1 MMSGFSTF
9 LIFVLCFSAIPK
21 STAQQAKQEVN
32 YDNFRDL
39 FKAKVHKHNW
49 SHHLKESRNELNFVF
64 SLLFLAY
71 KEVFSSQ
78 DIDACVFTPSCSVYA
93 IETIKKN
100 GAVLGTFDA
109 FDRISRC
116 NPGRNKHRQIDKK
129 TGKFFDPVK
138 GINRK
143 SQ

>member
-1 MMSGFSTF
+1 MKYFIIL
-9 LIFVLCFSAIPK
+9 LIFYFAPFI
-21 STAQQAKQEVN
+21 STSQDSIN
-32 YDNFRDL
+32 YGDFKNL
-39 FKAKVHKHNW
+39 FKEKTHKHNW
-49 SHHLKESRNELNFVF
+49 GHYLKESKNELNFVF
-64 SLLFLAY
+64 SLLFVTY

-100 GAVLGTFDA
+100 GAIIGTFDA

-116 NPGRNKHRQIDKK
+116 NPGRNKHHPIDKK

-138 GINRK
+138 DINRK
-143 SQ
+143 P

>member
-1 MMSGFSTF
+1 MKESQK
-9 LIFVLCFSAIPK
+9 IKYIVLLLLFACVPLW
-21 STAQQAKQEVN
+21 STAQNNIN
-32 YDNFRDL
+32 YREFKDL
-39 FKAKVHKHNW
+39 FKTKEHKHNW
-49 SHHLKESRNELNFVF
+49 GHYLKESKNELNFVF
-64 SLLFLAY
+64 SFMFIAY

-100 GAVLGTFDA
+100 GAIIGTFDA

-116 NPGRNKHRQIDKK
+116 NPGRNKHHPIDKK

-143 SQ
+143 P